1 MLKYTL
7 LMSNVTKPKK
17 RTSKSLKNK
26 KKFTFID
33 LFAGIGGFH
42 YAFHNVGAECVFSS
56 EWDEHARKTY
66 QTNFEKISPDL
77 FKSGNFVG
85 DITKVDKKAIPD
97 FDILT
102 GGFPCQPF
110 SQAGFKKG
118 FSDTRGTLFYD
129 IADII
134 KVKKPKAF
142 FLENVRGLLA
152 HDNGKTFE
160 TIKNVLTEELG
171 YSLFFNIVKASDHG
185 LPQNRPRLF
194 MIGFRNKK
202 IPFSFPEKRP
212 LEFTMSDVFG
222 EPVNRD
228 IGFTLRV
235 GGKGSVIT
243 DRRNWDSYL
252 VNGKPKRL
260 SSKEGKKMQ
269 GFPDDFV
276 FPVSESQAMKQLGN
290 SVAIYAIQDYAQKI
304 IEALENHY
312 E

>member
-1 MLKYTL
+1 MK
-7 LMSNVTKPKK
+7 TKTIKK
-17 RTSKSLKNK
+17 SKSNK
-26 KKFTFID
+26 KKDKKFTFID

-42 YAFHNVGAECVFSS
+42 FAFHNVGAECVFAS
-56 EWDEHARKTY
+56 EWDEPARKTY
-66 QTNFEKISPDL
+66 QKNFEKISPEM
-77 FKSGNFVG
+77 FSSGNFVG
-85 DITKVDKKAIPD
+85 DITKVNKKGIPD

-118 FSDTRGTLFYD
+118 FNDTRGTLFYD
-129 IADII
+129 IAEII
-134 KVKKPKAF
+134 RIKKPKAF
-142 FLENVRGLLA
+142 FLENVRHLYA

-160 TIKNVLTEELG
+160 TIKKVLTEELG
-171 YSLFFNIVKASDHG
+171 YSLYHNIVKASDHG

-202 IPFSFPEKRP
+202 IPFDFPKKRP
-212 LEFTMSDVFG
+212 LAFTMSDVFDG
-222 EPVNRD
+222 AKVNKD

-235 GGKGSVIT
+235 GGKGSKIT

-252 VNGKPKRL
+252 VDGKVRRITP
-260 SSKEGKKMQ
+260 KEGKKMQ

-276 FPVSESQAMKQLGN
+276 FPVSDNQAMKQLGN
-290 SVAIYAIQDYAQKI
+290 SVAIYGIQDYAQKI
-304 IEALENHY
+304 IEALEKYY

>member
-1 MLKYTL
+1 M
-7 LMSNVTKPKK
+7 KPKTK
-17 RTSKSLKNK
+17 KKNS

-42 YAFHNVGAECVFSS
+42 IAFHNVGADCVFAS

-66 QTNFEKISPDL
+66 QANFEKDNPDL
-77 FKSGNFVG
+77 FALGRFAG
-85 DITKVDKKAIPD
+85 DITKINKKLIPN

-118 FSDTRGTLFYD
+118 FSDARGTLFYD
-129 IADII
+129 IAEII
-134 KVKKPKAF
+134 RIKKPKAF
-142 FLENVRGLLA
+142 FLENVRHLYA
-152 HDNGKTFE
+152 HDDKKTFK
-160 TIKNVLTEELG
+160 TIERILTKELG
-171 YSLFFNIVKASDHG
+171 YSLYSYIVKASDHG

-202 IPFSFPEKRP
+202 IVFEPPQKKN
-212 LEFTMSDVFG
+212 LAFTMSDVFG
-222 EPVNRD
+222 AKVNRD

-235 GGKGSVIT
+235 GGKGSKIT

-260 SSKEGKKMQ
+260 SPKEGKKMQ
-269 GFPDDFV
+269 GFPNDFI
-276 FPVSESQAMKQLGN
+276 FPVSDNQAMKQLGN
-290 SVAIYAIQDYAQKI
+290 SVAIWAIQDYAQKI
-304 IEALENHY
+304 IEALDKHY